1 MNCASDRLTESPMMC
16 LTDKDVPMRNVLWV
30 VLLIAVGCA
39 RADAQTPAAPNAAA
53 LSQSSNIDQILD
65 VLDAR
70 GKNLN
75 DFTAKVSK
83 TDTDSNTGDELKL
96 SGTIKMQRLP
106 GDDARLRVIFDRKQ
120 RNDKPPTG
128 DRQEYLLAKGMLT
141 DRDYG
146 QKVEVQ
152 RQVLKPGQKM
162 NLLKLGE
169 GPFPLPL
176 GQDKADVHRMFEVK
190 KIDPGKDDP
199 PGTIHA
205 QLKPRPGTQF
215 EPKFA
220 TIDFWV
226 DPATQMPVKIVTEDP
241 NGTTTITTELKE
253 IAVNTGLKDDDVKL
267 DPID

>member
-1 MNCASDRLTESPMMC
+1 
-16 LTDKDVPMRNVLWV
+16 MRNVLVTWV
-30 VLLIAVGCA
+30 MLLIAMGCA
-39 RADAQTPAAPNAAA
+39 RADAQAPAASNAVP
-53 LSQSSNIDQILD
+53 LSPSSDIDQILD
-65 VLDAR
+65 ALDAR

-96 SGTIKMQRLP
+96 SGTIRMQRLP
-106 GDDARLRVIFDRKQ
+106 GDDARLRVLFDRKQ
-120 RNDKPPTG
+120 RNDKAPTA
-128 DRQEYLLAKGMLT
+128 DKQEYLLAKGMLI

-146 QKVEVQ
+146 QKIEIA

-176 GQDKADVHRMFEVK
+176 GQDKADVHKMFDVK

-199 PGTIHA
+199 PGMIHA
-205 QLKPRPGTQF
+205 QLKPKPDTQF
-215 EPKFA
+215 APKFA

-253 IAVNTGLKDDDVKL
+253 IAVNTGLKDDDFKL
-267 DPID
+267 ERIDPNNWSIRQQAYEE